1 MGQTSEKEKKFY
13 IGRQMSLQIGTYHN
27 FTPTVQWVSVLFF
40 WLPVCVLLHLLWARF
55 VRFPKNREES
65 VLGSLP
71 ETSLVQAS
79 PVALFLYTTGT
90 LLNFVPLHPSEKRS
104 TSDIL
109 LSGDPAMDWHPV
121 QGK

>member
-1 MGQTSEKEKKFY
+1 MGQTSEKEIKFY

-40 WLPVCVLLHLLWARF
+40 WLPVCVLLHLLRARF
-55 VRFPKNREES
+55 VRFPKNRGET

-71 ETSLVQAS
+71 ETSGVQAS
-79 PVALFLYTTGT
+79 PVALFPYTTGT
-90 LLNFVPLHPSEKRS
+90 LLKFVSLHPGEKLGIG
-104 TSDIL
+104 DIL
-109 LSGDPAMDWHPV
+109 QSGDPAMDWHPV